1 MRTRV
6 RTFEIALACGLAF
19 FSYAATRA
27 NAQDAQGAQA
37 QEKPK
42 AESHAASKS
51 PISAPAKTASD
62 NDAGEKAFEVNCS
75 RCHNAPEDLSPRVV
89 RAVVRQMRVRA
100 MLTAEDERA
109 LVKFFAP

>member
-1 MRTRV
+1 MRV

-19 FSYAATRA
+19 FAYAATRA
-27 NAQDAQGAQA
+27 NAQEAQGQ
-37 QEKPK
+37 PK
-42 AESHAASKS
+42 AQTHSTSKS
-51 PISAPAKTASD
+51 SSNETSKNSSD
-62 NDAGEKAFEVNCS
+62 NDAGEKAFQTHCS

-100 MLTAEDERA
+100 MLTEEDERA

>member
-1 MRTRV
+1 MRI
-6 RTFEIALACGLAF
+6 RTFEVALACGLAL

-27 NAQDAQGAQA
+27 NAQGA
-37 QEKPK
+37 QEKPE
-42 AESHAASKS
+42 AQAQAAPKS
-51 PISAPAKTASD
+51 PSSAPAKSVSD
-62 NDAGEKAFEVNCS
+62 NDAGEKAFQVNCS